1 MPTLIDAMQ
10 RLPPEIQRRIAL
22 FVQLESPVYGGKY
35 SPDIMLFKRRLL
47 DRRFHRQMRLRAG
60 LPATKRGLQ
69 QSTLQ
74 PVGYDSLRQEMSS
87 HGMRTGLTFLDV
99 QGRMCLYLSVYGG
112 NTIRFVKWM
121 QAYGLLKCC
130 ERYRVPANYLNTYE
144 PALHR
149 WIRDYVFVARL

>member
-1 MPTLIDAMQ
+1 MPTLIDAVQ

-22 FVQLESPVYGGKY
+22 FVQLDPPVYGGKY
-35 SPDIMLFKRRLL
+35 SPGIMLFKRKLT

-74 PVGYDSLRQEMSS
+74 PVGYDSLRQEMGEY
-87 HGMRTGLTFLDV
+87 GMRSGLPFFDV

-112 NTIRFVKWM
+112 NTLNFVRWM
-121 QAYGLLKCC
+121 QTYGLLKCC
-130 ERYRVPANYLNTYE
+130 ERYRVPADYQNTYE

-149 WIRDYVFVARL
+149 WMRNYVFVARL